1 MTERLKKSLQA
12 ALFAALVCVATMLVH
27 IPMPATNGYINAGDA
42 VVFTAAFWLGPAYAP
57 LAAGLGSALADLF
70 LGYAVYIPGTFVIKG
85 LEALFAALL
94 YRALRGKTKLA
105 PVPCAIAG
113 GLWMAG
119 GYLLYEALFL
129 GFGAAALG
137 SLPGNLFQAAGGV
150 VLCFPLIKG
159 LDAAANRVRK

>member
-1 MTERLKKSLQA
+1 MNNRLKQSLQA
-12 ALFAALVCVATMLVH
+12 ALFAALTCIATMLVH
-27 IPMPATNGYINAGDA
+27 IPMPATGGYINAGDA
-42 VVFTAAFWLGPAYAP
+42 VVFTAAFWLGPVYGP

-105 PVPCAIAG
+105 PIPSAIAG
-113 GLWMAG
+113 GVWMAG

-137 SLPGNLFQAAGGV
+137 SLPGNLFQTAGGV

-159 LDAAANRVRK
+159 LDAAANRLRK